1 MLRRFVEYEREL
13 RHSFDLQILDAQDKT
28 EGKRMWLVSHYLRA
42 RTLILRNAIRRN
54 VWIADGLNVLMSLA
68 IEPGDIVF
76 DIGANV
82 GWRTERAAWLTG
94 KNGKVHSFEPSPTT
108 CKNLRRRLVCMG
120 LSNVVVNEV
129 ALGAEPGAATLYE
142 YAENYGGSSS
152 LRTGA
157 APGQHLTAETSVE
170 IKTLDD
176 YVKQN
181 LITNVRLVKMD
192 IQGSEIDVLRGA
204 RSFLTASNPPILY
217 VEIEQVANAAFGY
230 GVNDLLNSI
239 IDLGYELYSWRDNGL
254 VKVYSQTDIPT
265 DGHDD
270 VICLTPRYHDALH
283 AKLEQLAMRH
293 LLKVPSQ
300 L

>member
-13 RHSFDLQILDAQDKT
+13 RHSFDLQILDTQGGTA
-28 EGKRMWLVSHYLRA
+28 GKRMWLVSLYLQA

-82 GWRTERAAWLTG
+82 GWITERAAWLVG
-94 KNGKVHSFEPSPTT
+94 KNGRVHSFEPSPTT
-108 CKNLRRRLVCMG
+108 CKNLRRRLTCMG
-120 LSNVVVNEV
+120 LSNVIVNEF
-129 ALGAEPGAATLYE
+129 ALGGGPGIVTLYE

-157 APGQHLTAETSVE
+157 APGQHLVAETSVAM
-170 IKTLDD
+170 KTLDD
-176 YVKQN
+176 YVEQN
-181 LITNVRLVKMD
+181 SIPNVRLVKMD
-192 IQGSEIDVLRGA
+192 IQGSEIDVLHGA
-204 RSFLTASNPPILY
+204 RRFLTAPNRPVLY
-217 VEIEQVANAAFGY
+217 IEVERVASEAFGY

-239 IDLGYELYSWRDNGL
+239 MDMGYTLYAWRDNGL
-254 VKVYSQTDIPT
+254 INIRSQADIPVS
-265 DGHDD
+265 GHDD
-270 VICLTPRYHDALH
+270 VICLVTGYHDILRIQ
-283 AKLEQLAMRH
+283 LEKLAMRS
-293 LLKVPSQ
+293 LLKIPSQ